1 MRIERQAEK
10 HPTFF
15 FFVFF
20 FYLVRLKKN
29 NKTAGLSCCLR
40 LTPPGLWWTT
50 PISVGDMQHMATFWH
65 SSTAQ
70 VPAGHSGVSGR
81 CLHNR
86 WSAPGPLPGFFTL
99 RRLFTLR
106 REEWCKSHL
115 SHLWLLLQSDE
126 LKVSVTARTSAMLR
140 NLVFFSSLVCNYYQL
155 HYTYFHGEKYP
166 LILEDSVLYFGLN
179 WVIFQQNTE
188 KSCLGELEN
197 NNKSLLFFLA

>member
-1 MRIERQAEK
+1 MEKKKKQQQNSRTSLPPQAHTTRIVLDNTHLCRRHAAHGHLLTLQ
-10 HPTFF
+10 HCP
-15 FFVFF
+15 
-20 FYLVRLKKN
+20 
-29 NKTAGLSCCLR
+29 GLS
-40 LTPPGLWWTT
+40 
-50 PISVGDMQHMATFWH
+50 
-65 SSTAQ
+65 
-70 VPAGHSGVSGR
+70 R

-86 WSAPGPLPGFFTL
+86 WSAPGPLPGS
-99 RRLFTLR
+99 RLFTLR

-115 SHLWLLLQSDE
+115 SHLWLLLEPDE

-166 LILEDSVLYFGLN
+166 LTLEDSLLYFGLN

-197 NNKSLLFFLA
+197 HNKSLLFFLA